1 MQKIDQ
7 AVLLSNEHLENGS
20 AKSDTSRNSS
30 DDIEVAVNEDFSE
43 VRPLF
48 LTFNQPPLI
57 SSLPDQ
63 RYECKLNTRNTNHD
77 PN

>member
-1 MQKIDQ
+1 MQRIDQ
-7 AVLLSNEHLENGS
+7 AALLSNEHLENGP

-30 DDIEVAVNEDFSE
+30 DDFEVAVNKDFSE

-48 LTFNQPPLI
+48 LTSNEPPLI

-63 RYECKLNTRNTNHD
+63 RYESDLNTRKQSRR
-77 PN
+77 